1 VTGPLGTQAAA
12 DLAGVTYRQVDHWC
26 RAGYVR
32 APADGSGTVRAI
44 PAGEVEVLLMMAR
57 MVNAGLNRTV
67 AARLARLAATE
78 NLHTLPMG
86 GGLVLLV
93 GPR

>member
-12 DLAGVTYRQVDHWC
+12 TLAGVTYRQVDHWC
-26 RAGYVR
+26 RAGYVK

-44 PAGEVEVLLMMAR
+44 PAGEVAVLLMMAR
-57 MVNAGLNRTV
+57 MVNAGLNRTA
-67 AARLARLAATE
+67 AARLARLAVEE
-78 NLHTLPMG
+78 NLHTLPLG

>member
-1 VTGPLGTQAAA
+1 VTGPIGTRAAA
-12 DLAGVTYRQVDHWC
+12 DRAGVTYRQVDHWC
-26 RAGYVR
+26 RTGYVK

-57 MVNAGLNRTV
+57 MVNAGLHSSR
-67 AARLARLAATE
+67 AAYLARRSVTE
-78 NLHTLPMG
+78 NLRTLPLG